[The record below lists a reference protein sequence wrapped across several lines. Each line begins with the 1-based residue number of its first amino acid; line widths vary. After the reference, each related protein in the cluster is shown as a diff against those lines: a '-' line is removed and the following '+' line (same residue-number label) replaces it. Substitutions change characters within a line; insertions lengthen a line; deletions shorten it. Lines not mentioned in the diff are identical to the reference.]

1 MSEHQNNLSPETP
14 KENEIADY
22 YEGVKKLE
30 MEGHET
36 GIKKARN
43 ALFITAGLVLLGEVI
58 SMSTTG
64 VEITP
69 LVIGII
75 AAEVG
80 VFVGLAF
87 WTKTK
92 PYAAIITGLILFI
105 LLWVAAAVV
114 NDDGGQSIYKGIIVK
129 AIIIYTLVSAL
140 KPAKEW
146 ENLKKN
152 S

>member
-1 MSEHQNNLSPETP
+1 MSEYQNNPEPDAP

-30 MEGHET
+30 MDGHET

-43 ALFITAGLVLLGEVI
+43 ALFIGGGLLLLGEIIAI
-58 SMSTTG
+58 STSG
-64 VEITP
+64 AEVTP

-80 VFVGLAF
+80 VFIGLAF

-105 LLWVAAAVV
+105 LLWIAAIIV
-114 NDDGGQSIYKGIIVK
+114 NDDGGQSIYKGILVK

>member
-1 MSEHQNNLSPETP
+1 MSELQNNPAPDTP

-58 SMSTTG
+58 AISTSG
-64 VEITP
+64 AEVTP

-75 AAEVG
+75 AVEVG
-80 VFVGLAF
+80 VFIGLAF

-105 LLWVAAAVV
+105 LLWIAAIIV
-114 NDDGGQSIYKGIIVK
+114 NDDGGQSIYKGILVK